1 LLGSEDLDRL
11 FFVFKKVLVEMD
23 LTQIV
28 TSLIAIISPIVCAWF
43 VYNQKAK
50 DAKVQRD
57 MERWK
62 KEEEQKAFM
71 QNKYSGQVFGQIH
84 SLLRESK
91 ADRVYI
97 VQPHPLGHVAFLSCY
112 FEAVNN
118 GITEMQSSIQSIPM
132 NKVPW
137 LSSAMAENVWLYYD
151 NIDEQVN
158 DDVAKSLFL
167 SNGTHAVGI
176 KRMDN
181 TKDWVGSIFI
191 EYIEEPEISEQELK
205 KLAHDSALVIRH
217 ILPEF
222 KEHK

>member
-1 LLGSEDLDRL
+1 MEID
-11 FFVFKKVLVEMD
+11 
-23 LTQIV
+23 V
-28 TSLIAIISPIVCAWF
+28 TSIVLGIIGLVSPLATAWF
-43 VYNQKAK
+43 AYNQNAK
-50 DAKVQRD
+50 NAKVQRD

-62 KEEEQKAFM
+62 KEEEQKSFM
-71 QNKYSGQVFGQIH
+71 RNKYSGQVFGQIH
-84 SLLRESK
+84 ELLRSAK

-132 NKVPW
+132 SRVPMFSSSLADNLW
-137 LSSAMAENVWLYYD
+137 LFYN
-151 NIDEQVN
+151 NIDEQVT

-167 SNGTHAVGI
+167 ANGTRVVGI

-191 EYIEEPEISEQELK
+191 EYIEEPELTEFEIK
-205 KLAHDSALVIRH
+205 KLAHDSAMVIRH

-222 KEHK
+222 KEQK

>member
-1 LLGSEDLDRL
+1 
-11 FFVFKKVLVEMD
+11 MD
-23 LTQIV
+23 WTAII
-28 TSLIAIISPIVCAWF
+28 TALIAIISPIVTAFF

-57 MERWK
+57 MEKWK

-71 QNKYSGQVFGQIH
+71 RNKYSGQVFGQIH
-84 SLLRESK
+84 ELLRKAK

-132 NKVPW
+132 SKVAQFSNS
-137 LSSAMAENVWLYYD
+137 LAENLWLFYD
-151 NIDEQVN
+151 NIDEQVE

-167 SNGTHAVGI
+167 ANGTHAVGI

-181 TKDWVGSIFI
+181 TKDWVGSIFV
-191 EYIEEPEISEQELK
+191 EYIEEPELSEAEIK
-205 KLAHDSALVIRH
+205 KAAHDAAMVIRY

>member
-1 LLGSEDLDRL
+1 
-11 FFVFKKVLVEMD
+11 MD
-23 LTQIV
+23 LTAIV
-28 TSLIAIISPIVCAWF
+28 TALIAIISPIVTAFF

-71 QNKYSGQVFGQIH
+71 RNKYSGQVFGQIH
-84 SLLRESK
+84 QLLRQAK

-97 VQPHPLGHVAFLSCY
+97 VQPHPLGHVAYLSCY

-118 GITEMQSSIQSIPM
+118 GITEMQSSIQSVPM

-137 LSSAMAENVWLYYD
+137 LSNAMAENVWMYYD

-158 DDVAKSLFL
+158 DDVAKSMFL
-167 SNGTHAVGI
+167 ANGTHAVGI

-191 EYIEEPEISEQELK
+191 EYIEEPEIDQDTLK
-205 KLAHDSALVIRH
+205 KLAHDSALVIRY

-222 KEHK
+222 KEHN

>member
-1 LLGSEDLDRL
+1 MEID
-11 FFVFKKVLVEMD
+11 
-23 LTQIV
+23 V
-28 TSLIAIISPIVCAWF
+28 TSIVLGIIGLVSPLATAWF
-43 VYNQKAK
+43 AYNQNAK
-50 DAKVQRD
+50 NAKVQRD
-57 MERWK
+57 VERWK

-71 QNKYSGQVFGQIH
+71 RNKYSGQVFGQIH
-84 SLLRESK
+84 ELLRSAK

-132 NKVPW
+132 SRVPMF
-137 LSSAMAENVWLYYD
+137 SSSLADNLWLYYD
-151 NIDEQVN
+151 NIDEQVT

-167 SNGTHAVGI
+167 ANGTRVVGI

-191 EYIEEPEISEQELK
+191 EYIEEPELTEFEIK
-205 KLAHDSALVIRH
+205 KLAHDSAMVIRH

-222 KEHK
+222 KEQK

>member
-1 LLGSEDLDRL
+1 MVIDWGVVISAICVMITGL
-11 FFVFKKVLVEMD
+11 FG
-23 LTQIV
+23 TW
-28 TSLIAIISPIVCAWF
+28 TA
-43 VYNQKAK
+43 YNQTRKNAEVQK
-50 DAKVQRD
+50 DIEKWKRD
-57 MERWK
+57 
-62 KEEEQKAFM
+62 EEQKAVM

-84 SLLRESK
+84 ELLRTAK

-97 VQPHPLGHVAFLSCY
+97 VQPHPLGHIAFLSCY

-132 NKVPW
+132 NKVPV
-137 LSSAMAENVWLYYD
+137 LSRDLAENLWLYYD
-151 NIDEQVN
+151 NIDEQVQ

-167 SNGTHAVGI
+167 ANGTHTVGI

-191 EYIEEPEISEQELK
+191 EYIEEPELTEMEIK

>member
-1 LLGSEDLDRL
+1 MVIDWG
-11 FFVFKKVLVEMD
+11 M
-23 LTQIV
+23 
-28 TSLIAIISPIVCAWF
+28 IISAICTMITGLFVAWTTF
-43 VYNQKAK
+43 NQGRKNAE
-50 DAKVQRD
+50 VQRD
-57 MERWK
+57 IEKWK
-62 KEEEQKAFM
+62 REEEQKAVM

-84 SLLRESK
+84 ELLRTAK

-132 NKVPW
+132 SKVPV
-137 LSSAMAENVWLYYD
+137 LSRDLAENLWLYYD
-151 NIDEQVN
+151 NIDEQVD

-167 SNGTHAVGI
+167 ANGTHTVGI

-191 EYIEEPEISEQELK
+191 EYIEEPELTEMEIK

-222 KEHK
+222 KEHN

>member
-1 LLGSEDLDRL
+1 
-11 FFVFKKVLVEMD
+11 MD
-23 LTQIV
+23 W
-28 TSLIAIISPIVCAWF
+28 SPIVLALIGIVSPLVSCILVF
-43 VYNQKAK
+43 FQSRQN
-50 DAKVQRD
+50 AKVQRD
-57 MERWK
+57 VERWK
-62 KEEEQKAFM
+62 REEEQKAVM
-71 QNKYSGQVFGQIH
+71 RNKYSGQVFGQIH
-84 SLLRESK
+84 ELLRASK

-132 NKVPW
+132 NKVPMF
-137 LSSAMAENVWLYYD
+137 SASLADNLWLYYD
-151 NIDEQVN
+151 NIDEQVS

-167 SNGTHAVGI
+167 ANGTHAVGI

-191 EYIEEPEISEQELK
+191 EYIEEPELSEMEIK
-205 KLAHDSALVIRH
+205 KLAHDSAMVIRH

>member
-1 LLGSEDLDRL
+1 MEID
-11 FFVFKKVLVEMD
+11 
-23 LTQIV
+23 V
-28 TSLIAIISPIVCAWF
+28 TSIVLGIIGLVSPLATAWF
-43 VYNQKAK
+43 AYNQNAK
-50 DAKVQRD
+50 NAKVQRD

-71 QNKYSGQVFGQIH
+71 RNKYSGQVFGQIH
-84 SLLRESK
+84 ELLRSAK

-132 NKVPW
+132 SRVPMFSSSLADNLW
-137 LSSAMAENVWLYYD
+137 LFYD
-151 NIDEQVN
+151 KIDEQVT

-167 SNGTHAVGI
+167 ANGTRAVGI

-191 EYIEEPEISEQELK
+191 EYIEEPELTEFEIK
-205 KLAHDSALVIRH
+205 KLAHDSAMVIRH

-222 KEHK
+222 KVQK

>member
-1 LLGSEDLDRL
+1 MIGEVEVMDWTQ
-11 FFVFKKVLVEMD
+11 VF
-23 LTQIV
+23 TA
-28 TSLIAIISPIVCAWF
+28 LIAIISPIVTAYF

-62 KEEEQKAFM
+62 KEEEQKSYM

-84 SLLRESK
+84 ELLRSAK

-112 FEAVNN
+112 FEADNN

-132 NKVPW
+132 SKVP
-137 LSSAMAENVWLYYD
+137 LFSRDLAENAWLYYND
-151 NIDEQVN
+151 IDDQVN
-158 DDVAKSLFL
+158 DDVAKSMFL
-167 SNGTHAVGI
+167 ANGTHTVCI
-176 KRMDN
+176 KRMEN

-191 EYIEEPEISEQELK
+191 EYIEEPELSESDIR
-205 KLAHDSALVIRH
+205 KLAHDAALVIRY

>member
-1 LLGSEDLDRL
+1 MELD
-11 FFVFKKVLVEMD
+11 
-23 LTQIV
+23 V
-28 TSLIAIISPIVCAWF
+28 TSIVLGIIGLVSPLVTAWLA
-43 VYNQKAK
+43 YNQNAK
-50 DAKVQRD
+50 NAKVQRD
-57 MERWK
+57 METWK
-62 KEEEQKAFM
+62 KDEEQKAFM
-71 QNKYSGQVFGQIH
+71 RNKYSGQVFGQIH
-84 SLLRESK
+84 ELLRSAK

-132 NKVPW
+132 SKVASFSRAIADNLW
-137 LSSAMAENVWLYYD
+137 LFYD
-151 NIDEQVN
+151 DIDEQVQ

-167 SNGTHAVGI
+167 ANGTRAVGI

-191 EYIEEPEISEQELK
+191 EYIEEPELSEQEIK
-205 KLAHDSALVIRH
+205 KLAHDSAMVIRY

-222 KEHK
+222 KEHKR

>member
-1 LLGSEDLDRL
+1 
-11 FFVFKKVLVEMD
+11 MD
-23 LTQIV
+23 WDKIILA
-28 TSLIAIISPIVCAWF
+28 LIGIVCPLVTAILGF
-43 VYNQKAK
+43 YQTSQN
-50 DAKVQRD
+50 AKVQRNI
-57 MERWK
+57 ERWK
-62 KEEEQKAFM
+62 KEEEQKAVM
-71 QNKYSGQVFGQIH
+71 RNKYSGQVFGQIH
-84 SLLRESK
+84 ELLRVAK

-132 NKVPW
+132 NKVPMFSRD
-137 LSSAMAENVWLYYD
+137 LAENLWLYYD
-151 NIDEQVN
+151 KIDEQVS

-167 SNGTHAVGI
+167 ANGTHTVGI

-191 EYIEEPEISEQELK
+191 EYIEEPDLSEMEIK
-205 KLAHDSALVIRH
+205 KLAHDSAMVIRH

-222 KEHK
+222 KEPK

>member
-1 LLGSEDLDRL
+1 M
-11 FFVFKKVLVEMD
+11 FKGKKMEID
-23 LTQIV
+23 V
-28 TSLIAIISPIVCAWF
+28 TSIVLGIIGLVSPLATAWF
-43 VYNQKAK
+43 AYNQNAK
-50 DAKVQRD
+50 NAKVQRD

-71 QNKYSGQVFGQIH
+71 RNKYSGQVFGQIH
-84 SLLRESK
+84 ELLRSAK

-132 NKVPW
+132 SRIPMFSSSLADNLW
-137 LSSAMAENVWLYYD
+137 LFYD
-151 NIDEQVN
+151 NIDEQVT

-167 SNGTHAVGI
+167 ANGTRVVGI

-191 EYIEEPEISEQELK
+191 EYIEEPELTEFEIK
-205 KLAHDSALVIRH
+205 KLAHDSAMVIRH

-222 KEHK
+222 KEQK

>member
-1 LLGSEDLDRL
+1 MEID
-11 FFVFKKVLVEMD
+11 
-23 LTQIV
+23 V
-28 TSLIAIISPIVCAWF
+28 TSIVLSIIGLVSPLATAWF
-43 VYNQKAK
+43 AYNQNAK
-50 DAKVQRD
+50 NAKVQRD

-62 KEEEQKAFM
+62 KEEERKAFM
-71 QNKYSGQVFGQIH
+71 RNKYSGQVFGQIH
-84 SLLRESK
+84 ELLRSAK

-132 NKVPW
+132 SRVPMFSSSLADNLW
-137 LSSAMAENVWLYYD
+137 LFYN
-151 NIDEQVN
+151 NIDEQVT

-167 SNGTHAVGI
+167 ANGTRAVGI
-176 KRMDN
+176 MRMDN

-191 EYIEEPEISEQELK
+191 EYIEEPELTEFEIK
-205 KLAHDSALVIRH
+205 KLAHDSAMVIRH

-222 KEHK
+222 KEQK

>member
-1 LLGSEDLDRL
+1 MVIDWGVVISAICVMITGL
-11 FFVFKKVLVEMD
+11 FG
-23 LTQIV
+23 TW
-28 TSLIAIISPIVCAWF
+28 TA
-43 VYNQKAK
+43 YNQTRKNAEVQK
-50 DAKVQRD
+50 DIEK
-57 MERWK
+57 WK
-62 KEEEQKAFM
+62 REEEQKAVM

-84 SLLRESK
+84 ELLRTAK

-132 NKVPW
+132 NKVPV
-137 LSSAMAENVWLYYD
+137 LSRDLAENLWLYYD
-151 NIDEQVN
+151 NIDEQVQ
-158 DDVAKSLFL
+158 DEVAKSLFL
-167 SNGTHAVGI
+167 ANGTHTVGI

-191 EYIEEPEISEQELK
+191 EYIEEPELTEMEIK

>member
-1 LLGSEDLDRL
+1 
-11 FFVFKKVLVEMD
+11 MD
-23 LTQIV
+23 WTQIIIA
-28 TSLIAIISPIVCAWF
+28 LISIISPVLTAYF

-50 DAKVQRD
+50 DARVQQD
-57 MERWK
+57 MESWK
-62 KEEEQKAFM
+62 KSEEQKAYM
-71 QNKYSGQVFGQIH
+71 LNKYSGQVFGELH
-84 SLLRESK
+84 NLLNKSK

-97 VQPHPLGHVAFLSCY
+97 VQPHPLGHIAFLSCY

-132 NKVPW
+132 NKVP
-137 LSSAMAENVWLYYD
+137 LFSASMAENVWLYYD
-151 NIDEQVN
+151 NIDEQVQ

-167 SNGTHAVGI
+167 ANGTHAVGI
-176 KRMDN
+176 KRMEN

-191 EYIEEPEISEQELK
+191 EFIEQPEVDEVALK
-205 KLAHDSALVIRH
+205 KMAHDSAMVIRY

>member
-1 LLGSEDLDRL
+1 
-11 FFVFKKVLVEMD
+11 MD
-23 LTQIV
+23 WTQVI
-28 TSLIAIISPIVCAWF
+28 TSLIAIISPIVCAF
-43 VYNQKAK
+43 FAYNQKAK
-50 DAKVQRD
+50 DARVQRD
-57 MERWK
+57 MEKWK

-71 QNKYSGQVFGQIH
+71 RNKYSGQVFGQIH
-84 SLLRESK
+84 NLLREAK

-137 LSSAMAENVWLYYD
+137 LSSAMAQNVWLYYD
-151 NIDEQVN
+151 DIDAQVS
-158 DDVAKSLFL
+158 DDVAKSMFL
-167 SNGTHAVGI
+167 ANGTHTVGI

-191 EYIEEPEISEQELK
+191 EYIEKPEVDEMTMK
-205 KLAHDSALVIRH
+205 KLAHDSAMVIRY

-222 KEHK
+222 KEHE

>member
-1 LLGSEDLDRL
+1 MELD
-11 FFVFKKVLVEMD
+11 
-23 LTQIV
+23 V
-28 TSLIAIISPIVCAWF
+28 TSIVLGIIGLVSPLVTAWF
-43 VYNQKAK
+43 AYNQNAK
-50 DAKVQRD
+50 NAKVQRD
-57 MERWK
+57 METWK
-62 KEEEQKAFM
+62 KDEEQKAFM
-71 QNKYSGQVFGQIH
+71 RNKYSGQVFGQIH
-84 SLLRESK
+84 ELLRSAK

-132 NKVPW
+132 SKVASFSRAIADNLW
-137 LSSAMAENVWLYYD
+137 LFYD
-151 NIDEQVN
+151 NIDEQVQ

-167 SNGTHAVGI
+167 ANGTRAVGI

-191 EYIEEPEISEQELK
+191 EYIEEPELSEQEIK
-205 KLAHDSALVIRH
+205 KLAHDSAMVIRY

-222 KEHK
+222 KEHKR

>member
-1 LLGSEDLDRL
+1 MEGIDW
-11 FFVFKKVLVEMD
+11 
-23 LTQIV
+23 TAII
-28 TSLIAIISPIVCAWF
+28 TALIAIISPIVTAFF

-57 MERWK
+57 MEAWK
-62 KEEEQKAFM
+62 KDEEQKAVM
-71 QNKYSGQVFGQIH
+71 RNKYSGQVFGQIH
-84 SLLRESK
+84 ELLRIAK

-132 NKVPW
+132 SKVPW
-137 LSSAMAENVWLYYD
+137 LSSAMAENLWLYYD
-151 NIDEQVN
+151 NIDEQVK

-167 SNGTHAVGI
+167 SNGTHTVGI

-191 EYIEEPEISEQELK
+191 EYIEEPEVSEQELK
-205 KLAHDSALVIRH
+205 KMAHASAMVIRH

>member
-1 LLGSEDLDRL
+1 MIGEVEVMDWTQ
-11 FFVFKKVLVEMD
+11 VF
-23 LTQIV
+23 TA
-28 TSLIAIISPIVCAWF
+28 LIAIISPIVTAYF

-62 KEEEQKAFM
+62 KEEEQKSYM

-84 SLLRESK
+84 ELLRSAK

-112 FEAVNN
+112 FEADNN

-132 NKVPW
+132 SKVP
-137 LSSAMAENVWLYYD
+137 LFSRDLAENAWLYYND
-151 NIDEQVN
+151 IDDQVN
-158 DDVAKSLFL
+158 DDVAKSMFL
-167 SNGTHAVGI
+167 ANGTHAVCI
-176 KRMDN
+176 KRMEN

-191 EYIEEPEISEQELK
+191 EYIEEPELSESDIR
-205 KLAHDSALVIRH
+205 KLAHDAALVIRY

>member
-1 LLGSEDLDRL
+1 MSVTIDW
-11 FFVFKKVLVEMD
+11 
-23 LTQIV
+23 TQII
-28 TSLIAIISPIVCAWF
+28 TSLVAIISPIVTAYF

-57 MERWK
+57 MEKWK
-62 KEEEQKAFM
+62 REEEQKAYM

-84 SLLRESK
+84 ELLRAAK

-97 VQPHPLGHVAFLSCY
+97 VQPHPLGHIAFLSCY
-112 FEAVNN
+112 FEAVVN

-132 NKVPW
+132 SKVPI
-137 LSSAMAENVWLYYD
+137 LSKTMAENVWVYYD
-151 NIDEQVN
+151 DIDEQVQ
-158 DDVAKSLFL
+158 DDVAKSMFL
-167 SNGTHAVGI
+167 ANGTHTVGI

-191 EYIEEPEISEQELK
+191 EYIEEPELEEKEIK

>member
-1 LLGSEDLDRL
+1 MEID
-11 FFVFKKVLVEMD
+11 
-23 LTQIV
+23 V
-28 TSLIAIISPIVCAWF
+28 TSIVLGIIGLVSPLATAWF
-43 VYNQKAK
+43 AYNQNAK
-50 DAKVQRD
+50 NAKVQRD
-57 MERWK
+57 VERWK

-71 QNKYSGQVFGQIH
+71 RNKYSGQVFGQIH
-84 SLLRESK
+84 ELLRSAK

-132 NKVPW
+132 SRVPMF
-137 LSSAMAENVWLYYD
+137 SSSLADNLWLYYD

-167 SNGTHAVGI
+167 ANGTRAVGI

-191 EYIEEPEISEQELK
+191 EYIEEPELTEFEIK
-205 KLAHDSALVIRH
+205 KLAHDSAMVIRH

-222 KEHK
+222 KEQK

>member
-1 LLGSEDLDRL
+1 
-11 FFVFKKVLVEMD
+11 MD
-23 LTQIV
+23 WTQII
-28 TSLIAIISPIVCAWF
+28 TSLIAIISPIVCAYF
-43 VYNQKAK
+43 VYNQNAK

-57 MERWK
+57 MESWK
-62 KEEEQKAFM
+62 KEEEQKSYM

-84 SLLRESK
+84 ELLRSAK

-97 VQPHPLGHVAFLSCY
+97 VQPHPLGRVAFLSCY

-132 NKVPW
+132 SKVPW
-137 LSSAMAENVWLYYD
+137 LSNAMAENVWMYYD
-151 NIDEQVN
+151 NIDEQVH
-158 DDVAKSLFL
+158 DDVAKSMFL
-167 SNGTHAVGI
+167 ANGTHTVGI

-191 EYIEEPEISEQELK
+191 EYIEEPELSEQDIK
-205 KLAHDSALVIRH
+205 KLAHNSAMVIRH

>member
-1 LLGSEDLDRL
+1 MELD
-11 FFVFKKVLVEMD
+11 
-23 LTQIV
+23 V
-28 TSLIAIISPIVCAWF
+28 TSIVLGIIGLVSPLVTAWLA
-43 VYNQKAK
+43 YNQNAK
-50 DAKVQRD
+50 NAKVQRD
-57 MERWK
+57 METWK
-62 KEEEQKAFM
+62 KDEEQKAFM
-71 QNKYSGQVFGQIH
+71 RNKYSGQVFGQIH
-84 SLLRESK
+84 ELLRSAK

-132 NKVPW
+132 SKVASFSRAIADNLW
-137 LSSAMAENVWLYYD
+137 LFYD
-151 NIDEQVN
+151 NIDEQVQ

-167 SNGTHAVGI
+167 ANGTRAVGI

-191 EYIEEPEISEQELK
+191 EYIEEPELSEQEIK
-205 KLAHDSALVIRH
+205 KLAHDSAMVIRY

-222 KEHK
+222 KEHKR

>member
-1 LLGSEDLDRL
+1 MEID
-11 FFVFKKVLVEMD
+11 
-23 LTQIV
+23 V
-28 TSLIAIISPIVCAWF
+28 TSIVLGIIGLVSPLATAWF
-43 VYNQKAK
+43 AYNQNAK
-50 DAKVQRD
+50 NAKVQRD

-62 KEEEQKAFM
+62 KEEEQKSFM
-71 QNKYSGQVFGQIH
+71 RNKYSGQVFGQIH
-84 SLLRESK
+84 ELLRSAK

-132 NKVPW
+132 SRVPMFSSSLADNLW
-137 LSSAMAENVWLYYD
+137 LFYD
-151 NIDEQVN
+151 NIDEQVT

-167 SNGTHAVGI
+167 ANGTRVVGI

-191 EYIEEPEISEQELK
+191 EYIEEPELTEFEIK
-205 KLAHDSALVIRH
+205 KLAHDSAMVIRH

-222 KEHK
+222 KEQK

>member
-1 LLGSEDLDRL
+1 
-11 FFVFKKVLVEMD
+11 MD
-23 LTQIV
+23 YTQI
-28 TSLIAIISPIVCAWF
+28 TLALIGIISPLVTAF
-43 VYNQKAK
+43 FAYNQNAK
-50 DAKVQRD
+50 NAKVQRD
-57 MERWK
+57 MEKWK

-71 QNKYSGQVFGQIH
+71 RNKYSGQVFGQIH
-84 SLLRESK
+84 ELLRTAK

-97 VQPHPLGHVAFLSCY
+97 VQPHPLGHIAFLSCY

-132 NKVPW
+132 SKVPM
-137 LSSAMAENVWLYYD
+137 LSSSMAENLWLFYD
-151 NIDEQVN
+151 NIDEQVQ

-167 SNGTHAVGI
+167 ANGTHAVGI

-191 EYIEEPEISEQELK
+191 EYIEEPELSEQEIK
-205 KLAHDSALVIRH
+205 KLAHDSAMVIRH

>member
-1 LLGSEDLDRL
+1 MIEE
-11 FFVFKKVLVEMD
+11 VEVMD
-23 LTQIV
+23 WTQIF
-28 TSLIAIISPIVCAWF
+28 TALIAIISPIVTAYF

-62 KEEEQKAFM
+62 KEEEQKSYM

-84 SLLRESK
+84 ELLRSAK

-112 FEAVNN
+112 FEADNN

-132 NKVPW
+132 SKVP
-137 LSSAMAENVWLYYD
+137 LFSRDLAENAWLYYND
-151 NIDEQVN
+151 IDDQVN
-158 DDVAKSLFL
+158 DDVAKSMFL
-167 SNGTHAVGI
+167 ANGTHTVGI
-176 KRMDN
+176 KRMEN

-191 EYIEEPEISEQELK
+191 EYIEEPELPESEIR
-205 KLAHDSALVIRH
+205 KLAHDAALVIRY

>member
-1 LLGSEDLDRL
+1 MDWNVIIPSLFGLLS
-11 FFVFKKVLVEMD
+11 
-23 LTQIV
+23 T
-28 TSLIAIISPIVCAWF
+28 IICAWF
-43 VYNQKAK
+43 AYNQKNK

-57 MERWK
+57 IERWK
-62 KEEEQKAFM
+62 KDEEQKAVM
-71 QNKYSGQVFGQIH
+71 RNKYSGQVFGQIH
-84 SLLRESK
+84 ELLRIAK

-132 NKVPW
+132 SKVPM
-137 LSSAMAENVWLYYD
+137 LSSAMADNLWLYYD
-151 NIDEQVN
+151 KIDEQVN

-167 SNGTHAVGI
+167 ANGTHTVGI

-191 EYIEEPEISEQELK
+191 EYIEEPELSEMEIK
-205 KLAHDSALVIRH
+205 KMAHDSAMVIRH

-222 KEHK
+222 KEQR